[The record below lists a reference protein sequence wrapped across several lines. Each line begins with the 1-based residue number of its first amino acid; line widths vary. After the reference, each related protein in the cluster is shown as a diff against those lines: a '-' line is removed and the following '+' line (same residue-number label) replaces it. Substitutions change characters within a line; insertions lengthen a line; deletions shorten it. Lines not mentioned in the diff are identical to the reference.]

1 MPKLIKQLG
10 RLITIKGQDEVP
22 AAPGFYS
29 PGPVEKIVTPGYW
42 KGNGGYW
49 ATYPAHWEYTTYRT
63 VIDPTW
69 ALNHGYYSAAGIDA
83 YDDFSSIYPKYKQV
97 VNDGPDDPKV
107 WVPEERRYYR
117 YPSTWVG
124 EVVSYRQGQSIWH
137 PPVVGVPG
145 IPDVTVR
152 SSVSGW
158 TSWARSINPI
168 APGAFFN
175 FSVAPGI
182 RGAFCALGIKEY
194 VGRSISDFHHAIL
207 VDNSG
212 VHIYEKGTE
221 IKIIKGDCSEV
232 TDMRIIR
239 QSRTSIIYL
248 VVTGGESLI
257 HESTAPAAIVD
268 LYGFGYLY
276 EGGDSL
282 LTSGITDGSI
292 QFGMA

>member
-10 RLITIKGQDEVP
+10 RLITIKGQDEIP
-22 AAPGFYS
+22 AAAGYYS
-29 PGPVEKIVTPGYW
+29 PGPVEEVITPGYW
-42 KGNGGYW
+42 IDNGGYW

-63 VIDPTW
+63 VISYNYTE
-69 ALNHGYYSAAGIDA
+69 ASYYGIDL
-83 YDDFSSIYPKYKQV
+83 YVGQPPEGSGYYKQV
-97 VNDGPDDPKV
+97 LNNGPNDPKE
-107 WVPEERRYYR
+107 WVPEERRYYS
-117 YPSTWVG
+117 YPKTWVN
-124 EVVSYRQGQSIWH
+124 EEISYRQGNSVWH
-137 PPVVGVPG
+137 PPVAGVPG

-194 VGRSISDFHHAIL
+194 VGRSISDFHHAVL
-207 VDNSG
+207 VDNNG
-212 VHIYEKGTE
+212 VHIYEKGAK
-221 IKIIKGDCSEV
+221 IKTIKGNYSEI

-292 QFGMA
+292 QFGRA